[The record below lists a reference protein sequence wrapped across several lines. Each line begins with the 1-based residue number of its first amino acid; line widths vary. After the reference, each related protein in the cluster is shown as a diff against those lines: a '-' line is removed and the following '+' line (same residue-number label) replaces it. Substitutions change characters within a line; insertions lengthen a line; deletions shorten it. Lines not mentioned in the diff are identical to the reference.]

1 LKQIFRGV
9 YFFLYLAPQESKPKT
24 MKNILLFGSGR
35 STSSLIKY
43 LSERTEKGL
52 FHLYIADQSTDAIKQ
67 RVADNPSVFTVELD
81 IHDNE
86 KRRELIAKADVVI
99 SMMPAFLHPIIANDC
114 LMLEKHL
121 VTASYISKELKEM
134 AADVK
139 AKGLIFMNECGLD
152 PGIDHMSAM
161 KVLDEIRAK
170 GGNPVHFES
179 FCGGLVA
186 PESDDNVWNYKF
198 SWNPRN
204 VVVAGQ
210 GGAAKFLQQGTY
222 KYIPYQR
229 VFKRTEF
236 LEIEGYGRFE
246 AYANRDSLGYR
257 DAYGLQHA
265 HTIYRGTM
273 RRVGY
278 SRAWNMLVQLGVTD
292 DTYTIEDSENMTYRE
307 FINSF
312 LYYHPT
318 DSVEVKFRLT
328 LNIEQDDTVWDKF
341 VALDF
346 FNNDKIVGLKNATP
360 AQIMEKILSEKWTLQ
375 PEDKDM
381 IVMYHKFGYTLPDV
395 EETLQIDSTMVCIG
409 DDALH
414 TGMAKT
420 VGLPVGIITLKILNG
435 EITTPGVQMPLAK
448 EVYEPVLKELEE
460 FDIIFNEKE
469 VPYDGG
475 I

>member
-1 LKQIFRGV
+1 
-9 YFFLYLAPQESKPKT
+9 

-43 LSERTEKGL
+43 LLDRTETHQFKL
-52 FHLYIADQSTDAIKQ
+52 HIADQSITSIQEKVANNENAHAI
-67 RVADNPSVFTVELD
+67 ALD
-81 IHDNE
+81 IHNKE
-86 KRRELIAKADVVI
+86 AREALIQQADVVI

-114 LMLEKHL
+114 LTFGKHL
-121 VTASYISKELKEM
+121 VTASYISNELKEM
-134 AADVK
+134 DAEVK
-139 AKGLIFMNECGLD
+139 AKGIIFMNECGLD

-161 KVLDEIRAK
+161 KTLDEIREK

-186 PESDDNVWNYKF
+186 PESDDNIWNYKF

-236 LEIEGYGRFE
+236 LEVDGYGRFE

-257 DAYGLQHA
+257 EAYGLENA

-278 SRAWNMLVQLGVTD
+278 SRGWNMLIQLGITD

-328 LNIEQDDTVWDKF
+328 LNIEQDDTIWDKF
-341 VALDF
+341 LALDL
-346 FNNDKIVGLKNATP
+346 FNDEKKVGLKNATP
-360 AQIMEKILSEKWTLQ
+360 AQILEKILSEKWTLQ

-381 IVMYHKFGYTLPDV
+381 IVMYHKFGYEMPGV
-395 EETLQIDSTMVCIG
+395 EGTQQIDATMVCIG
-409 DDALH
+409 DDNVY

-420 VGLPVGIITLKILNG
+420 VGLPVAIIALQILNG
-435 EITTPGVQMPLAK
+435 NITTPGVQMPLTK
-448 EVYEPVLKELEE
+448 EVYEPVLKELET
-460 FDIIFNEKE
+460 FGIVFHEKE
-469 VPYDGG
+469 VPYDGDVVM
-475 I
+475 

>member
-1 LKQIFRGV
+1 
-9 YFFLYLAPQESKPKT
+9 

-43 LSERTEKGL
+43 LLDRTEIHQFKL
-52 FHLYIADQSTDAIKQ
+52 HIADQSITSIQEKVANNPHVHAI
-67 RVADNPSVFTVELD
+67 ALD
-81 IHDNE
+81 IHNKE
-86 KRRELIAKADVVI
+86 AREALIQQADVVI

-114 LMLEKHL
+114 LTFGKHL
-121 VTASYISKELKEM
+121 VTASYISNELKEM
-134 AADVK
+134 DADVK

-161 KVLDEIRAK
+161 KVLDEIREK

-186 PESDDNVWNYKF
+186 PESDDNIWNYKF

-236 LEIEGYGRFE
+236 LEIEDYGRFE
-246 AYANRDSLGYR
+246 AYANRDSLSYR
-257 DAYGLQHA
+257 EAYGLEKA

-278 SRAWNMLVQLGVTD
+278 SRGWNMLIQLGITD

-328 LNIEQDDTVWDKF
+328 LNIEQDDTIWDKF

-346 FNNDKIVGLKNATP
+346 FNDEKKVGLQNATP
-360 AQIMEKILSEKWTLQ
+360 AQILEKILSEKWSLQ

-381 IVMYHKFGYTLPDV
+381 IVMYHKFGYDMPG
-395 EETLQIDSTMVCIG
+395 EEGTKQIDSTMVCIG
-409 DDALH
+409 DDNVY

-420 VGLPVGIITLKILNG
+420 VGLPVAIIALQILNG
-435 EITTPGVQMPLAK
+435 NITTPGVQMPLTK
-448 EVYEPVLKELEE
+448 EVYEPVLKELET
-460 FDIIFNEKE
+460 FGIVFNEKE

-475 I
+475 M

>member
-1 LKQIFRGV
+1 
-9 YFFLYLAPQESKPKT
+9 
-24 MKNILLFGSGR
+24 MKNIVLFGSGR
-35 STSSLIKY
+35 SASSLIKY
-43 LSERTEKGL
+43 LSDRTNENQFQL
-52 FHLYIADQSTDAIKQ
+52 HIADQSIDAIQQKIEHHP
-67 RVADNPSVFTVELD
+67 NVFATALD
-81 IHDNE
+81 IHNE
-86 KRRELIAKADVVI
+86 NQRQAFIEKADVVI
-99 SMMPAFLHPIIANDC
+99 SMLPAFLHPLIAKDC
-114 LMLEKHL
+114 LQLKKHL

-134 AADVK
+134 AAEVK
-139 AKGLIFMNECGLD
+139 ANGLIFMNECGLD

-161 KVLDEIRAK
+161 KVLNEIRAK
-170 GGNPVHFES
+170 GGEPVHFES

-186 PESDDNVWNYKF
+186 PESDNNVWNYKF

-236 LEIEGYGRFE
+236 LEIENFGRFE
-246 AYANRDSLGYR
+246 AYANRDSLSYR
-257 DAYGLQHA
+257 EVYGLQNA
-265 HTIYRGTM
+265 HTIYRGTI

-278 SRAWNMLVQLGVTD
+278 SRAWNMLIQLGLTD
-292 DTYTIEDSENMTYRE
+292 DSYTIEDSENMTYRE

-341 VALDF
+341 VALDLF
-346 FNNDKIVGLKNATP
+346 SNDKKIGLKNATP
-360 AQIMEKILSEKWTLQ
+360 AQIMEKILSEKWALQ
-375 PEDKDM
+375 PHDKDM
-381 IVMYHKFGYTLPDV
+381 IVMYHKFGYKMPGST
-395 EETLQIDSTMVCIG
+395 ETFQIDSKMVCIG
-409 DDALH
+409 DDAMH

-420 VGLPVGIITLKILNG
+420 VGLPVGIVALKILKG
-435 EITTPGVQMPLAK
+435 EITTPGVQMPIAK
-448 EVYEPVLKELEE
+448 EVYEPVLKELET
-460 FDIIFNEKE
+460 FGIAFSEKE
-469 VPYDGG
+469 MPYSGG

>member
-1 LKQIFRGV
+1 
-9 YFFLYLAPQESKPKT
+9 

-43 LSERTEKGL
+43 LSERTETGL
-52 FHLYIADQSTDAIKQ
+52 FNLYIADQSTDAIKQ
-67 RVADNPSVFTVELD
+67 RVADNPAVFTVELD

-86 KRRELIAKADVVI
+86 KRRELIAKADIVI

-114 LMLEKHL
+114 LILEKHL

-134 AADVK
+134 AEEVK

-161 KVLDEIRAK
+161 KVLDEIREK

-257 DAYGLQHA
+257 DAYGLQQA

-292 DTYTIEDSENMTYRE
+292 DTYTIEDSEHMTYRE

-346 FNNDKIVGLKNATP
+346 FNNDKVVGLKNATP

-381 IVMYHKFGYTLPDV
+381 IVMYHKFGYTMPRT

-420 VGLPVGIITLKILNG
+420 VGLPVGIITLKILKG

-460 FDIIFNEKE
+460 FGIIFNEKE